1 MYQNIYVP
9 LDNSEHSNACVDMA
23 VTLGKQLG
31 ANLIGSHAYAAK
43 MHDYRFKQMEF
54 TLPEEYLDEQELERQ
69 RRIHDSLITM
79 GLQLIS
85 DSYLDVMENRCQE
98 EGLAFERKMYDGR
111 NFQVIVDDIKAS
123 HYDLVILGALGMG
136 AVKDSLLGSVCER
149 VIRRTQV
156 DTFVVKE
163 PVALSDMKDGPI
175 VVGIDG
181 SPQSFAGL
189 QTAIELGKRFHKSV
203 EAVGVYDPFLHYVMF
218 NGIVGVLS
226 EKASKVFKFK
236 EQEALHEEIIDTG
249 LAKIYQSHLEVAR
262 RVAAEEGLDL
272 KITLLP
278 GKAFEK
284 VLHYVRDRKPWLLVL
299 GRIGVHSDDTMD
311 IGSNAENLL
320 RMAPCNVFLSS
331 RKFVP
336 PIDVK
341 AEESIVWTAEANEWI
356 EERVPSLVRGIART
370 AVHRY
375 AFERGHSVITLGVI
389 EDAVGEILPEGMMR
403 SLGIAAEKIAIH
415 QEKLTHGITY
425 ICSSCGYAAHDVL
438 PQACPVCKK
447 GSEQFNSIDQATLDS
462 LAPLEGGLEEET
474 SFDGVKL
481 RWTDEA
487 KKLLRTVPSGYER
500 RRAKARMEKLARVQ
514 GLATVTKA
522 VALDIAGAEQ
532 SFTTPAA
539 AVTTP
544 EPEVAVDSTMTWTPE
559 AQQRLHRVPVGV
571 MREMTRTR
579 IEELAKEQGVEV
591 VTLATAEQAI
601 AKARELMQETI
612 GAYMQNTSAARQ
624 VMREPAESP
633 GD

>member
-1 MYQNIYVP
+1 
-9 LDNSEHSNACVDMA
+9 MA
-23 VTLGKQLG
+23 LALGQRFQATLT
-31 ANLIGSHAYAAK
+31 GSHAYAAK

-85 DSYLDVMENRCQE
+85 DSYLDVMAQRCAE
-98 EGLAFERKMYDGR
+98 VGLPFVRKMFDGR
-111 NFQVIVDDIKAS
+111 NFQVITDDIRS
-123 HYDLVILGALGMG
+123 SNYDLVILGALGMG
-136 AVKDSLLGSVCER
+136 AVKDSVIGSVCER

-156 DTFVVKE
+156 DTLVIKD
-163 PVALSDMKDGPI
+163 PNALAATATGPI

-189 QTAIELGKRFHKSV
+189 QTAIELGAAFGKPV

-226 EKASKVFKFK
+226 EKASKVFKFE

-262 RVAAEEGLDL
+262 RVAAEAGLDL
-272 KITLLP
+272 NITLLP

-284 VLHYVRDRKPWLLVL
+284 MLHYVRQRQPWLLVL
-299 GRIGVHSDDTMD
+299 GRIGVHSDDSMD

-320 RMAPCNVFLSS
+320 RLAPCNVMLAS

-341 AEESIVWTAEANEWI
+341 ADESMIWTDEANVWM
-356 EERVPSLVRGIART
+356 ERVPPLVKGIART
-370 AVHRY
+370 AIHRY
-375 AFERGHSVITLGVI
+375 AFERGHSVITVSVI

-415 QEKLTHGITY
+415 KQKLSHRTTF
-425 ICSSCGYAAHDVL
+425 ICPGCGYAAREAR
-438 PQACPVCKK
+438 PQRCPVCKQD
-447 GSEQFNSIDQATLDS
+447 GSAFSQIDQDTLDA
-462 LAPLEGGLEEET
+462 LVPLEGGTEVET
-474 SFDGVKL
+474 GFDGVKL
-481 RWTDEA
+481 RWTEEA

-514 GLATVTKA
+514 GLGTVTKA
-522 VALDIAGAEQ
+522 VALEITDAAPSLPVAAPVQ
-532 SFTTPAA
+532 VDTTA
-539 AVTTP
+539 TTLP
-544 EPEVAVDSTMTWTPE
+544 WTPE
-559 AQQRLHRVPVGV
+559 AEQRLARVPAGF
-571 MREMTRTR
+571 MRDMTRTR
-579 IEELAKEQGVEV
+579 IEALARDKGAEAI
-591 VTLATAEQAI
+591 TLALAEEAI
-601 AKARELMQETI
+601 ANARQLMQETI
-612 GAYMQNTSAARQ
+612 GAYMQNR
-624 VMREPAESP
+624 
-633 GD
+633 

>member
-1 MYQNIYVP
+1 MYKNIYVP
-9 LDNSEHSNACVDMA
+9 LDNSEHSNACVDIA
-23 VTLGKQLG
+23 VTLGKEMG
-31 ANLIGSHAYAAK
+31 ATLIGSHAYAAK

-54 TLPEEYLDEQELERQ
+54 TLPDEYLEEQELERQ
-69 RRIHDSLITM
+69 RKIHDSLITM

-85 DSYLDVMENRCQE
+85 DSYIDVMEKRCETEQ
-98 EGLAFERKMYDGR
+98 LPFERKMYDGR
-111 NFQVIVDDIKAS
+111 NFQVIVDDIKGS
-123 HYDLVILGALGMG
+123 NYDLVIMGALGMG
-136 AVKDSLLGSVCER
+136 AVKDSVLGSVCER

-156 DTFVVKE
+156 DTLVVKQ
-163 PVALSDMKDGPI
+163 PMPLSEVEDGPI

-189 QTAIELGKRFHKSV
+189 QTAIELGKQFNKTV

-226 EKASKVFKFK
+226 EKAAKVFKFK

-262 RVAAEEGLDL
+262 RVATEAGVDV

-284 VLHYVRDRKPWLLVL
+284 MLHYVRERKPWMLVL

-320 RMAPCNVFLSS
+320 RLVPCNVFLAS

-341 AEESIVWTAEANEWI
+341 AEESIVWTEEASTWI
-356 EERVPSLVRGIART
+356 EERVPPLVRGIART

-403 SLGIAAEKIAIH
+403 SLGIAAEQIAIH
-415 QEKLTHGITY
+415 QKKIAEGTTH
-425 ICSSCGYAAHDVL
+425 ICNNCGYAARDTQPEV
-438 PQACPVCKK
+438 CPVCKAN
-447 GSEQFNSIDQATLDS
+447 GEQFSTLNQETLDA

-474 SFDGVKL
+474 SFDGVKV

-487 KKLLRTVPSGYER
+487 KKLLRTVESGYER

-514 GLATVTKA
+514 GGGMVTKA
-522 VALDIAGAEQ
+522 VALEITGEQ
-532 SFTTPAA
+532 KAIPA
-539 AVTTP
+539 
-544 EPEVAVDSTMTWTPE
+544 TPE
-559 AQQRLHRVPVGV
+559 ADTGSQAAATMAWTTDAEQRLARVPAGF
-571 MREMTRTR
+571 MRDMTRTR
-579 IEELAKEQGVEV
+579 IEDLAREKGADE
-591 VTLATAEQAI
+591 VTLALAEEAIGQA
-601 AKARELMQETI
+601 RQLMQETI
-612 GAYMQNTSAARQ
+612 GAYMQNTEATRQ
-624 VMREPAESP
+624 NTRETVS

>member
-1 MYQNIYVP
+1 MYKNIYVP
-9 LDNSEHSNACVDMA
+9 LDNSEHSNACVDIA
-23 VTLGKQLG
+23 VTLSKQFE
-31 ANLIGSHAYAAK
+31 AHLIGSHAYAAK
-43 MHDYRFKQMEF
+43 MHDFRFKQMEF
-54 TLPEEYLDEQELERQ
+54 TLPDEYLDEQELERQ
-69 RRIHDSLITM
+69 RKIHDSLITM

-85 DSYLDVMENRCQE
+85 DSYLDVMERRCQDE
-98 EGLAFERKMYDGR
+98 QLPFERKMFDGR
-111 NFQVIVDDIKAS
+111 NFQVIVDDIKQS
-123 HYDLVILGALGMG
+123 HYDLVVLGSLGMG

-156 DTFVVKE
+156 DTLVVKHPAPLAEAE
-163 PVALSDMKDGPI
+163 PGPI

-189 QTAIELGKRFHKSV
+189 QTAIELGKMFDRPV

-262 RVAAEEGLDL
+262 RVAADAGMDV

-284 VLHYVRDRKPWLLVL
+284 MLHYVRERKPWLLVL

-320 RMAPCNVFLSS
+320 RLAPCNVLLAS

-341 AEESIVWTAEANEWI
+341 AEESIVWTEDADAWV
-356 EERVPSLVRGIART
+356 EERVPPLVRGIART

-375 AFERGHSVITLGVI
+375 AFERGHSVVTIGVI

-403 SLGIAAEKIAIH
+403 SMGIAAEKIAIH
-415 QEKLTHGITY
+415 TQQLAEGTTY
-425 ICSSCGYAAHDVL
+425 ICNGCGYAARNTL
-438 PQACPVCKK
+438 PQACPVCKQS
-447 GSEQFNSIDQATLDS
+447 GQQFSKIDQATLDS
-462 LAPLEGGLEEET
+462 LVPLEGGLEEET

-481 RWTDEA
+481 RWTEEA
-487 KKLLRTVPSGYER
+487 RKLLRTVPSGYER

-514 GLATVTKA
+514 GLATVTQA
-522 VALDIAGAEQ
+522 VALAI
-532 SFTTPAA
+532 TTEGNEP
-539 AVTTP
+539 VYTP
-544 EPEVAVDSTMTWTPE
+544 SAPNNETRTTMTWTPE
-559 AQQRLHRVPVGV
+559 AEQRLARVPAGF
-571 MREMTRTR
+571 MRDMTRTR
-579 IEELAKEQGVEV
+579 IEDLGREQGLDVI
-591 VTLATAEQAI
+591 TLDTAEEAI
-601 AKARELMQETI
+601 AKARETMQATI
-612 GAYMQNTSAARQ
+612 GAYMQNTEAVRQAARET
-624 VMREPAESP
+624 VEHP

>member
-1 MYQNIYVP
+1 MYKNIYVP
-9 LDNSEHSNACVDMA
+9 LDNSEHSNACVDIA
-23 VTLGKQLG
+23 VTLGKEMG
-31 ANLIGSHAYAAK
+31 ATLIGSHAYAAK

-54 TLPEEYLDEQELERQ
+54 TLPDEYLEEQELERQ
-69 RRIHDSLITM
+69 RKIHDSLITM

-85 DSYLDVMENRCQE
+85 DSYLDVMEKRCETEQ
-98 EGLAFERKMYDGR
+98 LPFVRKMYDGR

-123 HYDLVILGALGMG
+123 PYDLVIMGALGMG
-136 AVKDSLLGSVCER
+136 AVRDSVLGSVCER

-156 DTFVVKE
+156 DTLVVKQPLPLGE
-163 PVALSDMKDGPI
+163 VEDGPI

-189 QTAIELGKRFHKSV
+189 QTALELGKQFHKTV

-226 EKASKVFKFK
+226 EKAAKVFKFK

-262 RVAAEEGLDL
+262 RVAAEAGVDV

-284 VLHYVRDRKPWLLVL
+284 MLHYVRERKPWMLVL

-320 RMAPCNVFLSS
+320 RLAPCNVFLAS

-341 AEESIVWTAEANEWI
+341 AEESMVWTEEATTWI
-356 EERVPSLVRGIART
+356 DERVPPLVRGIART

-403 SLGIAAEKIAIH
+403 SLGMAAEKIAIH
-415 QEKLTHGITY
+415 QQRMAEGTTH
-425 ICSSCGYAAHDVL
+425 ICNNCGYAARD
-438 PQACPVCKK
+438 PQRPEACPVCKAS
-447 GSEQFNSIDQATLDS
+447 GAQFSTINQETLAS
-462 LAPLEGGLEEET
+462 LAPLEGGMLEET
-474 SFDGVKL
+474 SFDGVKV

-487 KKLLRTVPSGYER
+487 KKLLRTVESGYER

-514 GLATVTKA
+514 SGGMVTQA
-522 VALDIAGAEQ
+522 VALTITGEQ
-532 SFTTPAA
+532 TAMTVTPEANTRDDAA
-539 AVTTP
+539 A
-544 EPEVAVDSTMTWTPE
+544 TMAWTPE
-559 AQQRLHRVPVGV
+559 AAQRLARVPAGF
-571 MREMTRTR
+571 MRDMTRTR
-579 IEELAKEQGVEV
+579 IEDLAREKGADE
-591 VTLATAEQAI
+591 VTLALAEEAI
-601 AKARELMQETI
+601 AQARQLMQETI
-612 GAYMQNTSAARQ
+612 GAYMQPQPTEAPQRN
-624 VMREPAESP
+624 VRESVS

>member
-1 MYQNIYVP
+1 MYKNIYVP
-9 LDNSEHSNACVDMA
+9 LDNSEHSNACVDVA
-23 VTLGKQLG
+23 VTLGQQLG

-98 EGLAFERKMYDGR
+98 AGLAFERKMYDGR
-111 NFQVIVDDIKAS
+111 NFQVIVDDIKTS
-123 HYDLVILGALGMG
+123 NYDLVILGALGMG

-163 PVALSDMKDGPI
+163 PVALSDMADGPI

-189 QTAIELGKRFHKSV
+189 QTAIELGKRFNKSV

-262 RVAAEEGLDL
+262 RVASEEGLDL
-272 KITLLP
+272 NITLLP

-284 VLHYVRDRKPWLLVL
+284 ILHYVRERKPWLLVL

-336 PIDVK
+336 PIDIK
-341 AEESIVWTAEANEWI
+341 AEESIVWTDEANEWI
-356 EERVPSLVRGIART
+356 EERVPPLVRGIART

-415 QEKLTHGITY
+415 QEKLTQGTTY
-425 ICSSCGYAAHDVL
+425 ICSSCGYAARDVL
-438 PQACPVCKK
+438 PQACPVCHK
-447 GSEQFNSIDQATLDS
+447 SRDQFNSIDREMLDS

-522 VALDIAGAEQ
+522 VALDIAGAEP
-532 SFTTPAA
+532 SFTPPAA
-539 AVTTP
+539 AATTP
-544 EPEVAVDSTMTWTPE
+544 EPEAATEGTMTWTPE
-559 AQQRLHRVPVGV
+559 AQQRLHRVPAGF
-571 MREMTRTR
+571 MRDMTRTR
-579 IEELAKEQGVEV
+579 IEALAQEKGVEV
-591 VTLATAEQAI
+591 VTLETAEQAI

-624 VMREPAESP
+624 AMREPAESP

>member
-1 MYQNIYVP
+1 MYKNIYVP
-9 LDNSEHSNACVDMA
+9 LDNSEHSNACVDIA
-23 VTLGKQLG
+23 VALGKEMG
-31 ANLIGSHAYAAK
+31 ATLIGSHAYAAK

-54 TLPEEYLDEQELERQ
+54 TLPDEYLEEEELERQ
-69 RRIHDSLITM
+69 RKIHDSLITM

-85 DSYLDVMENRCQE
+85 DSYIDVMEQRCEAAQ
-98 EGLAFERKMYDGR
+98 LPFERKMYDGR

-123 HYDLVILGALGMG
+123 RYDLVIMGALGMG
-136 AVKDSLLGSVCER
+136 AVKDSVLGSVCER

-156 DTFVVKE
+156 DTLIVKQ
-163 PVALSDMKDGPI
+163 PLPLSEVEDGPI

-189 QTAIELGKRFHKSV
+189 QTAIELGKQFNKTV

-226 EKASKVFKFK
+226 EKAAKVFKFE

-262 RVAAEEGLDL
+262 RVAMEAGVDV

-284 VLHYVRDRKPWLLVL
+284 MLHYVRERKPWLLVL
-299 GRIGVHSDDTMD
+299 GRIGVHSDDAMD

-320 RMAPCNVFLSS
+320 RLAPCNVFLAS

-341 AEESIVWTAEANEWI
+341 AEESIVWTDEAATWI
-356 EERVPSLVRGIART
+356 DERVPPLVRGIART

-375 AFERGHSVITLGVI
+375 AFERGHSVITVGVI

-403 SLGIAAEKIAIH
+403 SMGIAAEQIAIH
-415 QEKLTHGITY
+415 KKKMAEGATH
-425 ICSSCGYAAHDVL
+425 ICNNCGYANRDAKPEL
-438 PQACPVCKK
+438 CPVCKAS
-447 GSEQFNSIDQATLDS
+447 GAQFSTIDQATLDS
-462 LAPLEGGLEEET
+462 LVPLEGGLEEET
-474 SFDGVKL
+474 SFDGVKV

-487 KKLLRTVPSGYER
+487 RKLLRTVDSGYER

-514 GLATVTKA
+514 GGGMVTKA
-522 VALDIAGAEQ
+522 MALEIIGEKQAPIAAPDAE
-532 SFTTPAA
+532 TPSEAA
-539 AVTTP
+539 A
-544 EPEVAVDSTMTWTPE
+544 TMAWSADAET
-559 AQQRLHRVPVGV
+559 RLARVPAGF
-571 MREMTRTR
+571 MRDMTRAR
-579 IEELAKEQGVEV
+579 IEELARDKGAAE
-591 VTLATAEQAI
+591 VTLAIAEEAI
-601 AKARELMQETI
+601 ANARQLMQETI
-612 GAYMQNTSAARQ
+612 GAYMQNRNEAAQ
-624 VMREPAESP
+624 QNAPETVS

>member
-1 MYQNIYVP
+1 MYKNIYVP
-9 LDNSEHSNACVDMA
+9 LDNSEHSNACVDIA
-23 VTLGKQLG
+23 VTLGKEMG
-31 ANLIGSHAYAAK
+31 ATLIGSHAYAAK

-54 TLPEEYLDEQELERQ
+54 TLPDEYLEEQELERQ
-69 RRIHDSLITM
+69 RKIHDSLITM

-85 DSYLDVMENRCQE
+85 DSYIDVMEKRCETEQ
-98 EGLAFERKMYDGR
+98 LPFERKMYDGR
-111 NFQVIVDDIKAS
+111 NFKVIVDDIKAS
-123 HYDLVILGALGMG
+123 NYDLVIMGALGMG
-136 AVKDSLLGSVCER
+136 AVKDSVLGSVCER

-156 DTFVVKE
+156 DTLVVKQ
-163 PVALSDMKDGPI
+163 PMPLSEVEDGPI

-189 QTAIELGKRFHKSV
+189 QTAIELGKQFNKTV

-226 EKASKVFKFK
+226 EKAAKVFKFK

-262 RVAAEEGLDL
+262 RVAAESGVDV

-284 VLHYVRDRKPWLLVL
+284 MLHYVRERKPWMLVL

-320 RMAPCNVFLSS
+320 RLAPCNVFLAG

-341 AEESIVWTAEANEWI
+341 AEESIVWTEEASTWI
-356 EERVPSLVRGIART
+356 EERVPPLVRGIART

-415 QEKLTHGITY
+415 QKKVTEGTTH
-425 ICSSCGYAAHDVL
+425 ICNNCGYAARETHPEV
-438 PQACPVCKK
+438 CPVCKAS
-447 GSEQFNSIDQATLDS
+447 GAQFSTIDQETLDS

-474 SFDGVKL
+474 SFDGIKV

-487 KKLLRTVPSGYER
+487 KKLLRTVESGYER

-514 GLATVTKA
+514 GGGMVTKA
-522 VALDIAGAEQ
+522 VALEITGEQ
-532 SFTTPAA
+532 KAITA
-539 AVTTP
+539 
-544 EPEVAVDSTMTWTPE
+544 TPE
-559 AQQRLHRVPVGV
+559 ADSRHEAAATMAWTADAEQRLARVPAGF
-571 MREMTRTR
+571 MRDMTRTR
-579 IEELAKEQGVEV
+579 IEDLAREKGADE
-591 VTLATAEQAI
+591 VTLAIAEEAI
-601 AKARELMQETI
+601 ANARQLMQETI
-612 GAYMQNTSAARQ
+612 GAYMQNTEAARQ
-624 VMREPAESP
+624 SMRETVS

>member
-1 MYQNIYVP
+1 MYKTIYVP
-9 LDNSEHSNACVDMA
+9 LDNSEHSNACVDIA
-23 VTLGKQLG
+23 VTLGKEMG
-31 ANLIGSHAYAAK
+31 ATLIGSHAYAAK

-54 TLPEEYLDEQELERQ
+54 TLPDEYLEEQELERQ
-69 RRIHDSLITM
+69 RKIHDSLITM

-85 DSYLDVMENRCQE
+85 DSYIDVMEKRCEAEQ
-98 EGLAFERKMYDGR
+98 LPFERKMYDGR
-111 NFQVIVDDIKAS
+111 NFQVIVDDIKAN
-123 HYDLVILGALGMG
+123 HYDLVVMGALGMG
-136 AVKDSLLGSVCER
+136 AVKDSVLGSVCER

-156 DTFVVKE
+156 DTLVVKQPMPLHE
-163 PVALSDMKDGPI
+163 LEDGPI

-189 QTAIELGKRFHKSV
+189 QTAIELGKQFHKTV

-226 EKASKVFKFK
+226 EKAAKVFKFK

-262 RVAAEEGLDL
+262 RVAAEAGVDV

-284 VLHYVRDRKPWLLVL
+284 MLHYVRERKPWMLVL
-299 GRIGVHSDDTMD
+299 GRIGVHSDETMD

-320 RMAPCNVFLSS
+320 RLAPCNVFLAS

-341 AEESIVWTAEANEWI
+341 AEESIVWTEEATTWI
-356 EERVPSLVRGIART
+356 DERVPPLVRGIART

-389 EDAVGEILPEGMMR
+389 EEAVGEILPEGMMR

-415 QEKLTHGITY
+415 QKKMTEGTTY
-425 ICSSCGYAAHDVL
+425 ICNHCGYAARDTQPEV
-438 PQACPVCKK
+438 CPVCKAN
-447 GSEQFNSIDQATLDS
+447 GSQFSTINQETLEA
-462 LAPLEGGLEEET
+462 LAPLEGGMEEEA
-474 SFDGVKL
+474 SFDGVKV

-487 KKLLRTVPSGYER
+487 KKLLRTVESGYER

-514 GLATVTKA
+514 SGGMVTKA
-522 VALDIAGAEQ
+522 VALEITGEQKTIAATPAMATDNESAATMVWTQDAEQ
-532 SFTTPAA
+532 
-539 AVTTP
+539 
-544 EPEVAVDSTMTWTPE
+544 
-559 AQQRLHRVPVGV
+559 RLARVPAGF
-571 MREMTRTR
+571 MRDMTRTR
-579 IEELAKEQGVEV
+579 IEDLAQSKGVAE
-591 VTLATAEQAI
+591 VTLAIAEEAI
-601 AKARELMQETI
+601 ANARQLMQETI
-612 GAYMQNTSAARQ
+612 GAYMQNKNSGAAQQR
-624 VMREPAESP
+624 MRETVS

>member
-1 MYQNIYVP
+1 MYKNIYVP
-9 LDNSEHSNACVDMA
+9 LDKSEHSNACVDVA
-23 VTLGKQLG
+23 VAIGKQFG
-31 ANLIGSHAYAAK
+31 SNLIGSHAYAAK

-79 GLQLIS
+79 GLELIS
-85 DSYLDVMENRCQE
+85 DSYIDVMEDRCAAE
-98 EGLAFERKMYDGR
+98 DLPFERKMYDGR

-123 HYDLVILGALGMG
+123 NYDLVVLGALGMG
-136 AVKDSLLGSVCER
+136 AVKDSLIGSVCER

-156 DTFVVKE
+156 DTLVVKD
-163 PVALSDMKDGPI
+163 PVSLNEMKDGPI

-189 QTAIELGKRFHKSV
+189 QTAIELGKRFNKPV

-236 EQEALHEEIIDTG
+236 EQEALHEEVIDTG

-284 VLHYVRDRKPWLLVL
+284 VLAYVRERQPWLLVV

-311 IGSNAENLL
+311 IGSNSENLL
-320 RMAPCNVFLSS
+320 RTAPCNVFLSS

-341 AEESIVWTAEANEWI
+341 AEESIVWTDEANEWM
-356 EERVPSLVRGIART
+356 EERVPPLVRGIART

-389 EDAVGEILPEGMMR
+389 EEAVGEILPEGMMR
-403 SLGIAAEKIAIH
+403 SLGIAAEKIALRRD
-415 QEKLTHGITY
+415 KRTKGTTY
-425 ICSSCGYAAHDVL
+425 ICASCGYAARDVL
-438 PQACPVCKK
+438 PPSCPVCKQDR
-447 GSEQFNSIDQATLDS
+447 EQFSELNQEMLDS
-462 LAPLEGGLEEET
+462 LVPLEGGMNEET

-500 RRAKARMEKLARVQ
+500 RRAKARMEKMARVQ
-514 GLATVTKA
+514 KLATVTKD
-522 VALDIAGAEQ
+522 VALEITGAQQTFTSSEPAIAAE
-532 SFTTPAA
+532 T
-539 AVTTP
+539 VT
-544 EPEVAVDSTMTWTPE
+544 DSEGSMTWT
-559 AQQRLHRVPVGV
+559 ADALARLNRVPAGF
-571 MREMTRTR
+571 MRDMTRTR
-579 IEELAKEQGVEV
+579 IEDLAQEQALEL
-591 VTLATAEQAI
+591 VTLETAEQAI
-601 AKARELMQETI
+601 AKARELMQDTI
-612 GAYMQNTSAARQ
+612 GAYMQNTTAARES
-624 VMREPAESP
+624 MRQPAESP

>member
-1 MYQNIYVP
+1 MYKNIYVP
-9 LDNSEHSNACVDMA
+9 LDNSEHSNACVDIA
-23 VTLGKQLG
+23 VTLGKASG
-31 ANLIGSHAYAAK
+31 ATLIGSHAYAAK

-54 TLPEEYLDEQELERQ
+54 TLPDEYLDEQELERQ
-69 RRIHDSLITM
+69 RKIHDSLITM

-85 DSYLDVMENRCQE
+85 DSYLDVMEQRCAAEQ
-98 EGLAFERKMYDGR
+98 LPFVRKMYDGR

-123 HYDLVILGALGMG
+123 DYDLVILGALGMG
-136 AVKDSLLGSVCER
+136 AVKDSALGSVCER

-156 DTFVVKE
+156 DTLVVKQ
-163 PVALSDMKDGPI
+163 PVALSEVQDGPI

-189 QTAIELGKRFHKSV
+189 QTAIELGKQFHKTV

-226 EKASKVFKFK
+226 EKAAKVFKFQ

-262 RVAAEEGLDL
+262 RVAAEAGVDL
-272 KITLLP
+272 NITLLP

-284 VLHYVRDRKPWLLVL
+284 MLHYIRERQPWLLVL

-320 RMAPCNVFLSS
+320 RLAPCNVLLAS

-341 AEESIVWTAEANEWI
+341 AEESMVWTEEATTWI
-356 EERVPSLVRGIART
+356 DERVPPLVRGIART

-375 AFERGHSVITLGVI
+375 AFERGHSVITMGVI
-389 EDAVGEILPEGMMR
+389 EAAVGEILPEGMMR
-403 SLGIAAEKIAIH
+403 SLGIAAEKIVIH
-415 QEKLTHGITY
+415 KQKMAEGTTY
-425 ICSSCGYAAHDVL
+425 ICNHCGYASRTTQPEL
-438 PQACPVCKK
+438 CPVCKAS
-447 GSEQFNSIDQATLDS
+447 GAQFSVINQATLDA
-462 LAPLEGGLEEET
+462 LLPLEGGMEEET
-474 SFDGVKL
+474 SFDGVKV

-487 KKLLRTVPSGYER
+487 KKLLRTVASGYER

-514 GLATVTKA
+514 GGGVVTKA
-522 VALDIAGAEQ
+522 VALEITGESKIIAA
-532 SFTTPAA
+532 
-539 AVTTP
+539 TP
-544 EPEVAVDSTMTWTPE
+544 EADAPHDAEATMTWTPD
-559 AQQRLHRVPVGV
+559 AAQRLARVPAGF
-571 MREMTRTR
+571 MRDMTRTR
-579 IEELAKEQGVEV
+579 IEDLAREKDAAE
-591 VTLATAEQAI
+591 VTLAIAEEAI
-601 AKARELMQETI
+601 AKARQVMQETI
-612 GAYMQNTSAARQ
+612 GAYMQTTETVRQ
-624 VMREPAESP
+624 NMRETVS

>member
-1 MYQNIYVP
+1 MYKNIYVP
-9 LDNSEHSNACVDMA
+9 LDNSEHANACVDIA
-23 VTLGKQLG
+23 VTLGKEMG
-31 ANLIGSHAYAAK
+31 ATLIGSHAYAAK

-54 TLPEEYLDEQELERQ
+54 TLPDEYLEEQELERQ
-69 RRIHDSLITM
+69 RKIHDSLITM

-85 DSYLDVMENRCQE
+85 DSYIDVMEKRCETEQ
-98 EGLAFERKMYDGR
+98 LPFERKMYDGR
-111 NFQVIVDDIKAS
+111 NFQVIVDDIKGS
-123 HYDLVILGALGMG
+123 NYDLVIMGALGMG
-136 AVKDSLLGSVCER
+136 AVKDSVLGSVCER

-156 DTFVVKE
+156 DTLVVKQ
-163 PVALSDMKDGPI
+163 PMPLSEVEDGPI

-189 QTAIELGKRFHKSV
+189 QTAIELGKQFNKTV

-226 EKASKVFKFK
+226 EKAAKVFKFK

-262 RVAAEEGLDL
+262 RVATEAGVDV

-284 VLHYVRDRKPWLLVL
+284 MLHYVRERKPWMLVL

-320 RMAPCNVFLSS
+320 RLVPCNVFLAS

-341 AEESIVWTAEANEWI
+341 AEESIVWTEEASTWI
-356 EERVPSLVRGIART
+356 EERVPPLVRGIART

-403 SLGIAAEKIAIH
+403 SLGIAAEQIAIH
-415 QEKLTHGITY
+415 QKKIAEGTTH
-425 ICSSCGYAAHDVL
+425 ICNNCGYAARDTQPEV
-438 PQACPVCKK
+438 CPVCKAN
-447 GSEQFNSIDQATLDS
+447 GEQFSTLNQETLDA

-474 SFDGVKL
+474 SFDGVKV

-487 KKLLRTVPSGYER
+487 KKLLRTVESGYER

-514 GLATVTKA
+514 GGGMVTKA
-522 VALDIAGAEQ
+522 VALEITGEQ
-532 SFTTPAA
+532 KAIPA
-539 AVTTP
+539 
-544 EPEVAVDSTMTWTPE
+544 TPE
-559 AQQRLHRVPVGV
+559 ADTGSQAAATMAWTTDAEQRLARVPAGF
-571 MREMTRTR
+571 MRDMTRTR
-579 IEELAKEQGVEV
+579 IEDLAREKGADE
-591 VTLATAEQAI
+591 VTLALAEEAIGQA
-601 AKARELMQETI
+601 RQLMQETI
-612 GAYMQNTSAARQ
+612 GAYMQNTEATRQ
-624 VMREPAESP
+624 NTRETVS

>member
-1 MYQNIYVP
+1 MYKNIYVP
-9 LDNSEHSNACVDMA
+9 LDNSEHSNACVDIA
-23 VTLGKQLG
+23 VTLGKEMG
-31 ANLIGSHAYAAK
+31 ATLIGSHAYAAQ

-54 TLPEEYLDEQELERQ
+54 TLPDEYLEEQELERQ
-69 RRIHDSLITM
+69 RKIHDSLITM

-85 DSYLDVMENRCQE
+85 DSYIDTMEKRCETEQ
-98 EGLAFERKMYDGR
+98 LPFERKMYDGR
-111 NFQVIVDDIKAS
+111 NFQVIVDDIKS
-123 HYDLVILGALGMG
+123 SNYDLVIMGALGMG
-136 AVKDSLLGSVCER
+136 AVKDSVLGSVCER

-156 DTFVVKE
+156 DTLVVKQ
-163 PVALSDMKDGPI
+163 PAPLSELEDGPI

-189 QTAIELGKRFHKSV
+189 QTAIELGKQFNKTV

-226 EKASKVFKFK
+226 EKAAKVFKFK

-262 RVAAEEGLDL
+262 RVAAEAGMDV

-284 VLHYVRDRKPWLLVL
+284 MLHYVRERKPWMMVL

-320 RMAPCNVFLSS
+320 RLVPCNVFLAS

-341 AEESIVWTAEANEWI
+341 AEESIVWTEEATSWI
-356 EERVPSLVRGIART
+356 DERVPPLVRGIART

-389 EDAVGEILPEGMMR
+389 EEAVGEILPEGMMR

-415 QEKLTHGITY
+415 QEKMTQGTTH
-425 ICSSCGYAAHDVL
+425 ICNNCGYANRDIQ
-438 PQACPVCKK
+438 PEICPVCKAN
-447 GSEQFNSIDQATLDS
+447 GSQFSKIDQEMLDS

-474 SFDGVKL
+474 SFDGVKV

-487 KKLLRTVPSGYER
+487 KKLLRTVESGYER

-514 GLATVTKA
+514 GGGMVTAA
-522 VALDIAGAEQ
+522 VALEITGEQKAIPATPDLEAGSDAAATMVWTPDAEQ
-532 SFTTPAA
+532 
-539 AVTTP
+539 
-544 EPEVAVDSTMTWTPE
+544 
-559 AQQRLHRVPVGV
+559 RLARVPGGF
-571 MREMTRTR
+571 MRDMTRTR
-579 IEELAKEQGVEV
+579 IEDLAREKGAAE
-591 VTLATAEQAI
+591 VTLALAEEAIGQA
-601 AKARELMQETI
+601 RQVMQETI
-612 GAYMQNTSAARQ
+612 GAYMQNTETARQ
-624 VMREPAESP
+624 SARETVS

>member
-1 MYQNIYVP
+1 MYKTIYVP
-9 LDNSEHSNACVDMA
+9 LDNSEHSNACVDIA
-23 VTLGKQLG
+23 VTLGKEMG
-31 ANLIGSHAYAAK
+31 ATLIGSHAYAAK

-54 TLPEEYLDEQELERQ
+54 TLPDEYLEEDELERQ
-69 RRIHDSLITM
+69 RKIHDSLITM

-85 DSYLDVMENRCQE
+85 DSYLDVMERRCETEQ
-98 EGLAFERKMYDGR
+98 LPFERKMYDGR
-111 NFQVIVDDIKAS
+111 NFQVIVDDIRAS
-123 HYDLVILGALGMG
+123 HYDLVIMGALGMG
-136 AVKDSLLGSVCER
+136 AVKDSVLGSVCER

-156 DTFVVKE
+156 DTLVVKQPRPLRDVE
-163 PVALSDMKDGPI
+163 DGPI

-189 QTAIELGKRFHKSV
+189 QTAIELGKQFNKTV

-226 EKASKVFKFK
+226 EKAAKVFKFK

-262 RVAAEEGLDL
+262 RVAAESGVDV

-284 VLHYVRDRKPWLLVL
+284 MLHYVRERKPWMLVL

-320 RMAPCNVFLSS
+320 RLAPCNVFLAS

-341 AEESIVWTAEANEWI
+341 AEEGMVWTEEAATWI
-356 EERVPSLVRGIART
+356 DERVPPLVRGIART

-415 QEKLTHGITY
+415 QKKIAEGTTH
-425 ICSSCGYAAHDVL
+425 ICNHCGYTSRDTQPEV
-438 PQACPVCKK
+438 CPVCKAS
-447 GSEQFNSIDQATLDS
+447 GSQFSTLNQETLDS
-462 LAPLEGGLEEET
+462 LVPLEGGMEEET
-474 SFDGVKL
+474 SFDGVKV

-487 KKLLRTVPSGYER
+487 KKLLRTVASGYER

-514 GLATVTKA
+514 GGGMVTKA
-522 VALDIAGAEQ
+522 VALEIIGERDAM
-532 SFTTPAA
+532 T
-539 AVTTP
+539 AV
-544 EPEVAVDSTMTWTPE
+544 PE
-559 AQQRLHRVPVGV
+559 ANHSDHTAATMIWTSDAELRLARVPAGF
-571 MREMTRTR
+571 MRDMTRTR
-579 IEELAKEQGVEV
+579 IEDLAQSKGAKE
-591 VTLATAEQAI
+591 VTLAIAEEAI
-601 AKARELMQETI
+601 ANARQLMQETI
-612 GAYMQNTSAARQ
+612 GAYMQNSEAMRQ
-624 VMREPAESP
+624 HLRETVG